1 MSNSL
6 VTQSN
11 VEVVEESARKI
22 FSLTNEEKEQ
32 IDKDVKLLMESIL
45 SVDHG
50 SAKSRISVVDKIDGI
65 GNNVVKQS
73 TVSCQL
79 PNVQIKDLAKS
90 KDKDES
96 PLNSQEKV
104 LNGIEDLNEEMK
116 KLDPSRVNFSDRGFF
131 GRTASSIRKYFAKYE
146 KADAVIKNILSV
158 LENGKVQLESD
169 NKVLEMKQVEIRNL
183 TRELSKLVEYTDYL
197 QVALTEKIEES
208 KNDMVDEETISF
220 LESQV
225 LFAVLQKNQDLRS
238 QLTVNQQG
246 YIAIEIIKRNNLE
259 LVRNVRRAT
268 TTTIS
273 ALSTAVMVSSAL
285 YNQNIVL
292 KQINAVNVT
301 TDNMIKNTSELLKTQ
316 GVAIQKL
323 SVAGTGPSVETL
335 KEAFRNTFEAMDQI
349 EQIRRSAI
357 PLMKERVKALD
368 EVARTG
374 ESYIR
379 KYETMNKS

>member
-6 VTQSN
+6 ITQSN
-11 VEVVEESARKI
+11 VEVVEESARKK

-50 SAKSRISVVDKIDGI
+50 SAKSRISVVDKIDSI

-79 PNVQIKDLAKS
+79 PNVQIKDLSKS

-96 PLNSQEKV
+96 TLNSQEKV

-158 LENGKVQLESD
+158 LESSKGQLESD

-197 QVALTEKIEES
+197 QAALTEKIEEA

-374 ESYIR
+374 ENYIR

>member
-6 VTQSN
+6 ITQSN

-50 SAKSRISVVDKIDGI
+50 SAKSRISVVDKIDSI

-79 PNVQIKDLAKS
+79 PNVQIKDLSKS

-96 PLNSQEKV
+96 TLNSQEKV

-158 LENGKVQLESD
+158 LESSKVQLESD

-197 QVALTEKIEES
+197 QAALTEKIEEA

-374 ESYIR
+374 ENYIR

>member
-6 VTQSN
+6 ITQSN

-79 PNVQIKDLAKS
+79 PNVQIKDLSKS

-96 PLNSQEKV
+96 TLNSQEKV

-146 KADAVIKNILSV
+146 KADDVIKNILSV
-158 LENGKVQLESD
+158 LESSKGQLESD

-197 QVALTEKIEES
+197 QAALTEKIEEA

-374 ESYIR
+374 ENYIR

>member
-6 VTQSN
+6 ITQSN

-50 SAKSRISVVDKIDGI
+50 SAKSRISVVDKIDSI

-79 PNVQIKDLAKS
+79 PNVQIKDLSKS

-96 PLNSQEKV
+96 TLNSQEKV

-131 GRTASSIRKYFAKYE
+131 CRTASSIRKYFAKYE

-158 LENGKVQLESD
+158 LESSKGQLESD

-197 QVALTEKIEES
+197 QAALTEKIEEA

-374 ESYIR
+374 ENYIR

>member
-1 MSNSL
+1 M
-6 VTQSN
+6 
-11 VEVVEESARKI
+11 
-22 FSLTNEEKEQ
+22 
-32 IDKDVKLLMESIL
+32 
-45 SVDHG
+45 
-50 SAKSRISVVDKIDGI
+50 
-65 GNNVVKQS
+65 
-73 TVSCQL
+73 
-79 PNVQIKDLAKS
+79 
-90 KDKDES
+90 
-96 PLNSQEKV
+96 
-104 LNGIEDLNEEMK
+104 
-116 KLDPSRVNFSDRGFF
+116 
-131 GRTASSIRKYFAKYE
+131 
-146 KADAVIKNILSV
+146 
-158 LENGKVQLESD
+158 QLESD